1 MSRFPRVFRSRR
13 RGEGLRL
20 TTFCSLHRF
29 GESLGEG
36 LRDLR
41 FTSPP
46 SESLGDN
53 LLRFFEE
60 FVVSKGRND
69 ADVIR
74 ASDVIGDDVTG
85 GSVIVT
91 GADVLLVDVLRSN
104 FVVSDVTGG
113 DVMDSDVISPDL
125 LVVIVADVT
134 GGDVM
139 DSDVISPDL
148 LVFIVADVTG
158 GDVMEN
164 NVIGA
169 DLLVVMVANVTC
181 GNVMVTAVTF
191 ADVIV
196 VDVTVDDNVGSV
208 VMGCDVTC
216 GNVTESD
223 VTGGN
228 EEVDERVEGMLCR
241 LYEGSH
247 TETLLLNVSFRSF
260 TAALLYK
267 MNRNCETRSTL

>member
-1 MSRFPRVFRSRR
+1 MGETVSRFPCDLRSRR

-53 LLRFFEE
+53 LLRFLEE
-60 FVVSKGRND
+60 PNTFVVSKGRND
-69 ADVIR
+69 TDVISS
-74 ASDVIGDDVTG
+74 SDVIGDDVTG
-85 GSVIVT
+85 GSVIFT

-125 LVVIVADVT
+125 LVVI
-134 GGDVM
+134 G
-139 DSDVISPDL
+139 
-148 LVFIVADVTG
+148 ADVTG

-181 GNVMVTAVTF
+181 GDVMVNAVTF

-196 VDVTVDDNVGSV
+196 IDVTVDDNVGSV

-228 EEVDERVEGMLCR
+228 EEVDERVGGMLCR
-241 LYEGSH
+241 LYEGSP
-247 TETLLLNVSFRSF
+247 TETLLLDVSFRSF

-267 MNRNCETRSTL
+267 MNRNCVRHARRCTQTQFIQW